1 MNLTEVLAAHGL
13 SGKKIALP
21 KDLVEVDTIVWETS
35 NTVSYDLINLDNSDD
50 IYLAKKYDTEVKK
63 IRSHGVVAWT
73 VALDFGVSAV
83 CIGQDGYYY
92 AVGAKKA
99 AKINM
104 TTGAVTTITFSGF
117 NLVSVY
123 HAAVDISGNIY
134 LSCQDDTYT
143 NVRAYKIVPAGT
155 RAWLYD
161 SGVTTANGSSGICVI
176 SSHLYVNLGGNMYKF
191 LLTGGL
197 VWSGNGFDLYG
208 VIPDP
213 SDSSR
218 AYALNGRKFTR
229 YSLSGASGPT
239 ILNETSVNLGT
250 IDFASVYLRV
260 IGEFGY
266 VTTTEYWFK
275 IRLSDLKVVGIRGDN
290 KIRAIASDSS
300 FIILL
305 AGVVRRMK
313 YQYKIK

>member
-1 MNLTEVLAAHGL
+1 MD
-13 SGKKIALP
+13 S
-21 KDLVEVDTIVWETS
+21 
-35 NTVSYDLINLDNSDD
+35 SDD
-50 IYLAKKYDTEVKK
+50 VYLAKKTDAEVKK
-63 IRSHGVVAWT
+63 IRLHGVVAWT
-73 VALDFGVSAV
+73 VSLDFSVYAV

-92 AVGAKKA
+92 AVGTKKA

-123 HAAVDISGNIY
+123 HVAVDVSGNIY
-134 LSCQDDTYT
+134 MSCQDDTYT
-143 NVRAYKIVPAGT
+143 YIRAYKILPAGT

-161 SGVTTANGSSGICVI
+161 SGVTTADGSSGICVI

-191 LLTGGL
+191 PLTGGL

-213 SDSSR
+213 SDSNR
-218 AYALNGRKFTR
+218 AYVLNGRKFTH
-229 YSLSGASGPT
+229 YGLSGPSGPT
-239 ILNETSVNLGT
+239 VIKETSVNIGT
-250 IDFASVYLRV
+250 IDFSSIYLRV
-260 IGEFGY
+260 IGDFGY
-266 VTTTEYWFK
+266 VTTSEYWFK
-275 IRLSDLKVVGIRGDN
+275 IRLSDFKVVGIRGDN

-300 FIILL
+300 FIILD

-313 YQYKIK
+313 YRYKIK

>member
-21 KDLVEVDTIVWETS
+21 KDLVEVDTIVWETPI
-35 NTVSYDLINLDNSDD
+35 TVSYDLINLDNSDD

-63 IRSHGVVAWT
+63 IRSYGVVAWT
-73 VALDFGVSAV
+73 VALDFSLYAV

-92 AVGAKKA
+92 AVGTKKA

-123 HAAVDISGNIY
+123 HAAVDVSGNIY

-143 NVRAYKIVPAGT
+143 NIRAYKILPAGT

-161 SGVTTANGSSGICVI
+161 SGITTANGTSGICVI
-176 SSHLYVNLGGNMYKF
+176 SSYLYVNLGGDMYKF
-191 LLTGGL
+191 MLAGGF
-197 VWSGNGFDLYG
+197 VWSGRGFEMHG

-213 SDSSR
+213 LDINR
-218 AYALNGRKFTR
+218 AYALNGGKFTR
-229 YSLSGASGPT
+229 YGLSGASGPT
-239 ILNETSVNLGT
+239 VLNETRVDLGT
-250 IDFASVYLRV
+250 GDSFSPYLRV
-260 IGEFGY
+260 IGDFGY
-266 VTTTEYWFK
+266 LTRNTYWYK
-275 IRLSDLKVVGIRGDN
+275 IRLSDFKVVGIRGDN

-300 FIILL
+300 FIILD
-305 AGVVRRMK
+305 AGVVRRIK
-313 YQYKIK
+313 YRYKIK